1 METGTV
7 NASDN
12 SLDFN
17 SFSFKAIVPV
27 GALLH
32 QLGSGVMT
40 YLETHGITEAELA
53 IAAMEL
59 TLMTTRPI
67 DDLDRIYEYLYPR
80 VTSHIEEQEYNGRN
94 IDYETFI
101 AHYNHAVFAVY
112 KHTYAFYRSV
122 AVAKGIENV
131 RTPVLT
137 RQEWSFHGD
146 DILLEINVEDADK

>member
-1 METGTV
+1 M

-17 SFSFKAIVPV
+17 KFSFKAIVPV
-27 GALLH
+27 DALLR
-32 QLGSGVMT
+32 QLGDGVMT
-40 YLETHGITEAELA
+40 YLESYSVTHAELA
-53 IAAMEL
+53 IAAMDL
-59 TLMTTRPI
+59 TLLTRCPI
-67 DDLDRIYEYLYPR
+67 DDLNRIYEYLYPR

-101 AHYNHAVFAVY
+101 MHYNNAVFVLY

-122 AVAKGIENV
+122 LIDKGISTI

-137 RQEWSFHGD
+137 REEWSFHGE
-146 DILLEINVEDADK
+146 DIVLDITVEDADK